1 MYAFTFE
8 RPTALPDAARLAGAG
23 GKPLAGGQTLLAS
36 MKLRLANPEQL
47 VDLGAVRE
55 LAGIRREGD
64 SLVIGA
70 MTRHAEVAASDE
82 VRRAIP
88 ALADLAGHIGD
99 RQVRALGTLGGS
111 VANNDPAACYP
122 SAVLGLGATVRTTRR
137 KIAADDFFTG
147 LFSTALEEGE
157 LITAIS
163 FPIPSKAAYIKFKQP
178 ASRFALVGVC
188 VAQTDSGVRV
198 AVTGGGNGVFRHAGL
213 EQALTK
219 AFTPESVCATKTP
232 ISAKRDAG
240 CRNFMYAARFAT
252 GNETA
257 VISSPSFSA
266 VANNPSKKSS
276 AAILRCVV

>member
-64 SLVIGA
+64 NVVIGA

-82 VRRAIP
+82 VRKAIP

-122 SAVLGLGATVRTTRR
+122 SAVLGLGATVQTTKR

-147 LFSTALEEGE
+147 LFATALEEGE

-178 ASRFALVGVC
+178 ASRFALIGVF
-188 VAQTDSGVRV
+188 VAQTARGVRV
-198 AVTGGGNGVFRHAGL
+198 AVTGGGNGVFRHEGLEDALSRSFTPASAGL
-213 EQALTK
+213 K
-219 AFTPESVCATKTP
+219 
-232 ISAKRDAG
+232 ISADGLSSDLHASAEYRAQL
-240 CRNFMYAARFAT
+240 
-252 GNETA
+252 
-257 VISSPSFSA
+257 ISVMAQRA
-266 VANNPSKKSS
+266 VAK
-276 AAILRCVV
+276 ALG